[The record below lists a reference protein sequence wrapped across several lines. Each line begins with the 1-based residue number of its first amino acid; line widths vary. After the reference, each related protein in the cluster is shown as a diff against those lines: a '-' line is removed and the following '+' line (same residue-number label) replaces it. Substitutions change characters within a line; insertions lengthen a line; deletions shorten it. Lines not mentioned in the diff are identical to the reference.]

1 MASQPSMWHSF
12 KSIHTKTFIG
22 GFIPKR
28 HVAINALKM
37 NIRLGI
43 SSVNV
48 KARPL
53 IDCCVTGILTPAAGS
68 STQQL
73 PGSRVVDGVLP
84 AGHVLLVGRFILGA
98 RHGDVFFLFLFSW
111 SQNVPFLLPKKMQKA
126 QRAM

>member
-12 KSIHTKTFIG
+12 KSIHKKTFIG

-37 NIRLGI
+37 KIRLGI

-68 STQQL
+68 TTQQL